1 MLHISRLGTFFVL
14 AATILLTG
22 CSTTRSASIPLS
34 HTPAPLSAPQIRTA
48 ILKGMSHRGWKELA
62 SKKQEDSIIHACIL
76 GNARRSMYGSSR
88 GTLMGYVDIS
98 YTTNTVSLSSL
109 SPDGK
114 KISYDWFEYLKRD
127 IAKEIARAQMLAA
140 TSENKP

>member
-1 MLHISRLGTFFVL
+1 
-14 AATILLTG
+14 
-22 CSTTRSASIPLS
+22 
-34 HTPAPLSAPQIRTA
+34 
-48 ILKGMSHRGWKELA
+48 
-62 SKKQEDSIIHACIL
+62 
-76 GNARRSMYGSSR
+76 
-88 GTLMGYVDIS
+88 MGYVDIS